1 MDEQLV
7 RQRLHENRVDP
18 ACPHC
23 GGIEGRLGFYVLTRA
38 ARDWRSIVSRGAQ
51 TRIVSATCQS
61 WGGMR
66 LFDAETLGV

>member
-7 RQRLHENRVDP
+7 RQRLREKEIDP

-23 GGIEGRLGFYVLTRA
+23 GSLEERFGSYVLTRA
-38 ARDWRSIVSRGAQ
+38 ARDWKSIVGRGAQ
-51 TRIVSATCQS
+51 TRIVSATCRNC
-61 WGGMR
+61 GGMR